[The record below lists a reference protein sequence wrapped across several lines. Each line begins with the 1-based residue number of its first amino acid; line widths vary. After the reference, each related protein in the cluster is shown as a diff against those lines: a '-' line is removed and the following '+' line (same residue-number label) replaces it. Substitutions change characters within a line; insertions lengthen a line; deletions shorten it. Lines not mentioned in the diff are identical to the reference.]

1 MLHHDV
7 AAVPHLAIRR
17 PLAVTGS
24 ILIIVL
30 FILALFPSVIAPYDP
45 VKIELSNRLQPPS
58 NANWFG
64 TDSFGR
70 DLFSRVIFGV
80 RISLLTSVTVVTGAA
95 VIGTSL
101 GVLSGYLGGWSDE
114 VLMRI
119 TDMFMA
125 FPVILLAMVVVVV
138 LKPGLI
144 NTMIALIIVWWPVY
158 ARLIR
163 SQVITIKE
171 RPYVEAAVAFG
182 AGPWKVTVRHIVPNA
197 LAPIL
202 VQATMDMGYVVLTGA
217 ALGFMGLGA
226 PPPMPEWGKMI
237 SSGRS
242 YFLDA
247 WWYPVFPGFAI
258 AGTVM
263 TFNLLGDYLRDWM
276 DPRSRAM

>member
-1 MLHHDV
+1 MLHHDDAV
-7 AAVPHLAIRR
+7 VPHQAIRR
-17 PLAVTGS
+17 PLAVAGS
-24 ILIIVL
+24 ILIILLCV
-30 FILALFPSVIAPYDP
+30 LALFPSAIAPYDP
-45 VKIELSNRLQPPS
+45 IKIELSDRLQPPGS
-58 NANWFG
+58 ANWFG

-95 VIGTSL
+95 VVGTSL
-101 GVLSGYLGGWSDE
+101 GVLSGYLGGWVDE
-114 VLMRI
+114 VLMRV
-119 TDMFMA
+119 TDVFMA
-125 FPVILLAMVVVVV
+125 IPVILLAMVVVVV

-144 NTMIALIIVWWPVY
+144 NTMIALIVVWWPVY
-158 ARLIR
+158 ARLMR

-182 AGPWKVTVRHIVPNA
+182 AGSWKVTVRHIVPNA

-202 VQATMDMGYVVLTGA
+202 VQCTMDMGYVVLTGA

-226 PPPMPEWGKMI
+226 QPPMPEWGKMI
-237 SSGRS
+237 SSGRA

-258 AGTVM
+258 ASTVM
-263 TFNLLGDYLRDWM
+263 IFNLLGDYLRDWM
-276 DPRSRAM
+276 DPKSRVI

>member
-1 MLHHDV
+1 MVHYHV
-7 AAVPHLAIRR
+7 AYVPHQAIRH

-30 FILALFPSVIAPYDP
+30 CILALFPEAIAPYDP
-45 VKIELSNRLQPPS
+45 IKIELSNRLQPPS
-58 NANWFG
+58 SANWFG
-64 TDSFGR
+64 TDNFGR
-70 DLFSRVIFGV
+70 DLFSRIVYGV
-80 RISLLTSVTVVTGAA
+80 RISLLTSVTVVITAA
-95 VIGTSL
+95 VVGASL

-158 ARLIR
+158 ARLMR

-182 AGPWKVTVRHIVPNA
+182 ADPWRVTVRHILPNA

-202 VQATMDMGYVVLTGA
+202 VQSTMDMGYVVLTAA

-226 PPPMPEWGKMI
+226 QPPMPEWGRMI

-247 WWYPVFPGFAI
+247 WWYPVFPGLAI
-258 AGTVM
+258 AVTVM
-263 TFNLLGDYLRDWM
+263 GFNLLGDYLRDWM
-276 DPRSRAM
+276 DPKSRTI